1 VEPLQLSYYPL
12 AKTSSYAT
20 GRLPF
25 LTAPNSMKW
34 YNVTTNPTD
43 GNEVEAFKVL

>member
-12 AKTSSYAT
+12 AKWQRSRSVQSTV
-20 GRLPF
+20 
-25 LTAPNSMKW
+25 TAAQRMAK
-34 YNVTTNPTD
+34 TD